1 MERTPVFYALDHVQL
16 AMPAGQ
22 EDAARAFYV
31 GVLGF
36 QEVSKP
42 EALVTRGG
50 AWFRNGEINVHL
62 GVDSA
67 FIAAKKAHPAFRCS
81 DYEALLRRLGER
93 GIRVTPDPL
102 PFNNKPHCYVDDPFG
117 NRIEFIAT

>member
-1 MERTPVFYALDHVQL
+1 MERPVFYALDHVQL

-22 EDAARAFYV
+22 EDAARTFYV

-36 QEVSKP
+36 EEVPKP
-42 EALVTRGG
+42 QALATRGG
-50 AWFRNGEINVHL
+50 AWFRSGEVNIHL
-62 GVDSA
+62 GVDPS
-67 FIAAKKAHPAFRCS
+67 FIAAKKGHPAFRCS

-102 PFNNKPHCYVDDPFG
+102 PFNGKPHCYVDDPFG